1 MKGVWF
7 DDIHSYSDL
16 NLVLSKVD
24 IPPATTKTNYVDIP
38 GGDGTVDLTEA
49 FGGVKY
55 KDRKGS
61 ITFSVFPT
69 DDFEEKKRQV
79 SNLLNGRRFK
89 IRIDKDPDYYWLG
102 RCEFNKYAS
111 KKKLHQI
118 TMNVVVAPYKFKN
131 EQTRVFV
138 PFCGKNLLDVSESNQ
153 AAQAYGSVE
162 YITNGVR
169 KSGQYFVAYPVAVNA
184 HTTYY
189 FSVNIKCLTSASV
202 PTSGGRIA
210 IYDKNI
216 RTIVTSYPSTEGTAV
231 FHFNSGDHTELSVL
245 FYSDSEQKQG
255 VYEFTN
261 AQLEEIQVTAYE
273 PYSPTTEPIEITLT
287 NGRKPVCPT
296 IYCTGEATIVADD
309 AEYTVGEGTHKIL
322 DFQLAEGEN
331 HVTVSGTGAVT
342 FVYQEGDL

>member
-1 MKGVWF
+1 MKGIWF

-24 IPPATTKTNYVDIP
+24 IPPATPRTNYVDIP

-49 FGGVKY
+49 LGGLKY

-79 SNLLNGRRFK
+79 SNLLNGKRFK
-89 IRIDKDPDYYWLG
+89 IRLDKDPDYYWLG

-111 KKKLHQI
+111 KKNLHQI
-118 TMNVVVAPYKFKN
+118 TMNVNVAPYKFKD
-131 EQTRVFV
+131 EPTRVFV

-153 AAQAYGSVE
+153 IAQVYGSVE

-169 KSGQYFVAYPVAVNA
+169 KSGQYFVGFPVAVNA

-189 FSVNIKCLTSASV
+189 FSVNIKRLTSASV

-216 RTIVTSYPSTEGTAV
+216 RTIVTSYPSTEGKAV
-231 FHFNSGDHTELSVL
+231 FYFNSGNHTELSVL
-245 FYSDSEQKQG
+245 FYSDSDQNQG

-261 AQLEEIQVTAYE
+261 AQLEAIRATEYE
-273 PYSPTTEPIEITLT
+273 PYTPITDPLEITLT
-287 NGRKPVCPT
+287 NGRKPVIPT
-296 IYCTGEATIVADD
+296 IHCTGEATIVADGT
-309 AEYTVGEGTHKIL
+309 EYTVGAGTHKFL
-322 DFQLAEGEN
+322 GFQLTEGEKT
-331 HVTVSGTGAVT
+331 VTVSGTGAVT